1 MTKKR
6 AIAADSQQLHAKGSV
21 VYKDS
26 AWESA
31 HAVYVFFEGRLV
43 HYFVVP
49 ITSGGAGANGSR
61 IALETVS
68 MAKWSADDIDF
79 GDDCDANNNSD
90 NDTTSVATAATEA
103 SANNGS
109 GPAAAKKRK
118 RPATATSAG
127 EAAEN

>member
-6 AIAADSQQLHAKGSV
+6 AADSQQQQAKGSV
-21 VYKDS
+21 IYKDS

-49 ITSGGAGANGSR
+49 ITSAGAGASGSR

-68 MAKWSADDIDF
+68 MAKWSTDDIDF
-79 GDDCDANNNSD
+79 GDDNSD
-90 NDTTSVATAATEA
+90 NDTTTTPATATDA
-103 SANNGS
+103 SAGNSG

-118 RPATATSAG
+118 RPAAATVSGGG